1 MKKIGTYLAFPLLV
15 ILILLLYGFSLKR
28 NQQKKVQKIEVQ
40 FEGGENEFL
49 THESVNKLLI
59 QNNEEFKNQP
69 KSVIDLH
76 ELENLIS
83 ANPYVE
89 EAVVFLTPRGLLKT
103 QIKQR
108 EPLARII
115 TNNESYYIDKYG
127 VKIPLSSNHSARVP
141 LVLGVNSFK
150 DVKEITQLV
159 NYFFEDDFLKK
170 EIVAMKKMPNDEYV
184 FNVRSG
190 DYKIN
195 FGKCVNIDKKIKKIK
210 AFYNKAL
217 LDKTIHNYKT
227 INVKYHNQVVCTKQ
241 HQVGKAKSL
250 GVKRGVVNNI
260 TQTIQSIQQA
270 VDEAESVSGQKIEEV
285 VVGIAGQHIRSLH
298 HSDYITRTK
307 SDEVIEAKDINDLE
321 NQVHKL
327 VMLPGEEIIHVLPQ
341 EFKVDSQADIKEPIG
356 MYGGRLEANFHVVV
370 GQVSSIR
377 NIGRCVKSAGLSL
390 SDITL
395 EPLASASAVLSRE
408 EKEAG
413 VALID
418 IGGGTTDL
426 AIFKDGIIR
435 HTAVI
440 PFGGN
445 VITEDIKEGCSIIEK
460 QAELLKVKF
469 GSAWPGEN
477 KETEIVSI
485 PGEHVYL
492 EIKNYGHETQKG
504 KLIAGIVLTGGGSQ
518 LKHLRQL
525 VEYITG
531 MDARIGFP
539 NENLAGESD
548 DNLSSPS
555 YATAVG
561 LLMEG
566 LSKPE
571 IERVV
576 EEKVVTEASFQPIE
590 SVEKESIVI
599 EDKQVEP
606 KRRAKSFFD
615 KFTERFKEFLDNAE

>member
-1 MKKIGTYLAFPLLV
+1 MENSKIAVGLDIGTT
-15 ILILLLYGFSLKR
+15 K
-28 NQQKKVQKIEVQ
+28 
-40 FEGGENEFL
+40 
-49 THESVNKLLI
+49 
-59 QNNEEFKNQP
+59 
-69 KSVIDLH
+69 
-76 ELENLIS
+76 
-83 ANPYVE
+83 
-89 EAVVFLTPRGLLKT
+89 
-103 QIKQR
+103 
-108 EPLARII
+108 
-115 TNNESYYIDKYG
+115 
-127 VKIPLSSNHSARVP
+127 
-141 LVLGVNSFK
+141 
-150 DVKEITQLV
+150 
-159 NYFFEDDFLKK
+159 
-170 EIVAMKKMPNDEYV
+170 IVAMIGRKNE
-184 FNVRSG
+184 
-190 DYKIN
+190 
-195 FGKCVNIDKKIKKIK
+195 
-210 AFYNKAL
+210 YNKL
-217 LDKTIHNYKT
+217 EVLGI
-227 INVKYHNQVVCTKQ
+227 
-241 HQVGKAKSL
+241 GKAKSL
-250 GVKRGVVNNI
+250 GVKRGVVSNI

-270 VDEAESVSGQKIEEV
+270 IEEAESVSGQKIDDV

-298 HSDYITRTK
+298 HSDYITRNNAE
-307 SDEVIEAKDINDLE
+307 EVINEEDIDNLV

-341 EFKVDSQADIKEPIG
+341 EFKVDSQPDIKEPIG

-377 NIGRCVKSAGLSL
+377 NIGRCVKSAGLNL

-395 EPLASASAVLSRE
+395 EPLASAAAVLSQE

-460 QAELLKVKF
+460 QAELLKIKF

-485 PGEHVYL
+485 PGLRGREPKEITLKNLSKIIHARVQEIIEHVYL
-492 EIKNYGHETQKG
+492 EIKNYGHETAKG

-518 LKHLRQL
+518 LNHLRQL

-531 MDARIGFP
+531 MDARIGYP
-539 NENLAGESD
+539 NEHLAGDSD

-566 LSKPE
+566 LEKEGKEEEVIEE
-571 IERVV
+571 IV
-576 EEKVVTEASFQPIE
+576 EEVIVKNEESNEVTDSTILN
-590 SVEKESIVI
+590 EKTS
-599 EDKQVEP
+599 
-606 KRRAKSFFD
+606 KRKSFL
-615 KFTERFKEFLDNAE
+615 ERFKEGFKEFLDNAE